1 MIHMQTSLDKVTFLV
16 GSAEN
21 ILELKDVTAME
32 PFSDIMISF
41 LNDVSRR
48 LMNEKTVKLYPDVVT
63 FAFWMRR
70 SSINRLKEHFC
81 KDDGMYRLG
90 KGIAFHIAPSNVPV
104 NFAYSLVSGLLT
116 GNANIVRVPSK
127 DFEQV
132 SIIAEAFNEV
142 LKDYADLE
150 PYVTLVRYNR
160 DKDVNDLFSSMADVR
175 IIWGGDATIAELRKS
190 SLPPRSGEITFADR
204 YSLAVIDADRYIAI
218 ENKARVAEDFYN
230 DTFLSDQNACTSPR
244 IVVWIGNR
252 IEEAKKLF
260 WKEAHELVKQKYTFQ
275 AIQAVNKLTSAYLLG
290 TAIPGC
296 KVCEHE
302 DNLIIR
308 IQVPEVTALLMDY
321 RDNSGFFLEYDC
333 QDIMEIKNICN
344 DRHCQTIGYIGDKD
358 IFKPLVLS
366 GIKGVDR
373 IVPIGKTM
381 DFDLIWDG
389 YDLVSMMTRIIAIG

>member
-1 MIHMQTSLDKVTFLV
+1 MIRMQTSLDKVTFLV

-21 ILELKDVTAME
+21 ILGLKDVTAME

-48 LMNEKTVKLYPDVVT
+48 LMNEKTAKLYPDVVT
-63 FAFWMRR
+63 VAFWMRK
-70 SSINRLKEHFC
+70 SSINRLKELFC

-142 LKDYADLE
+142 LKDYEDLE
-150 PYVTLVRYNR
+150 SYMTLVRYNR

-218 ENKARVAEDFYN
+218 ENKARVA
-230 DTFLSDQNACTSPR
+230 
-244 IVVWIGNR
+244 
-252 IEEAKKLF
+252 
-260 WKEAHELVKQKYTFQ
+260 
-275 AIQAVNKLTSAYLLG
+275 
-290 TAIPGC
+290 
-296 KVCEHE
+296 
-302 DNLIIR
+302 
-308 IQVPEVTALLMDY
+308 
-321 RDNSGFFLEYDC
+321 
-333 QDIMEIKNICN
+333 
-344 DRHCQTIGYIGDKD
+344 
-358 IFKPLVLS
+358 
-366 GIKGVDR
+366 
-373 IVPIGKTM
+373 
-381 DFDLIWDG
+381 
-389 YDLVSMMTRIIAIG
+389 